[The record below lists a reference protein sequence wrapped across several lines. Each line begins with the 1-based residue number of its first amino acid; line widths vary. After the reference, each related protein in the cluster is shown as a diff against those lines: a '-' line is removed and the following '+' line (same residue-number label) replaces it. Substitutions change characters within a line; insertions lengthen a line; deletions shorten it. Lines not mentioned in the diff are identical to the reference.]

1 MLSNRDHIQEYF
13 ANGFQMVPLRR
24 VVDAGTGKDT
34 ISPNTFGKPVLNQDR
49 TGFNMDVVLADY
61 PAFVKYVQRFPHI
74 TMMGIYPKFS
84 DYLVLDLDAHD
95 ADKNG
100 ITNFLE
106 ITRAAKLSSSM
117 AAMLQ
122 DFPNNW
128 PCWVETPHQGIHL
141 YFKAK
146 WVPRD
151 WDKVP
156 NQNGIDIKYNNQI
169 TAAGSIRGDAATTD
183 VNYIMHGWLEDAPQ
197 ITLDLLDL
205 FTKPKPAP
213 AKPFP
218 NKPKAFAGNTMEP
231 KAKWNETTDGI
242 IEKAREKNQGTTHDF
257 VMLCGLYFSRSGFSF
272 DEALAAVEGTPEHQS
287 RNDKHDTKSC
297 IKSFYR

>member
-1 MLSNRDHIQEYF
+1 MIQCRDHMQEYF

-24 VVDAGTGKDT
+24 VVDEATGKDT
-34 ISPNTFGKPVLNQDR
+34 IAPNTFGKPVLNQDR
-49 TGFNMDVVLADY
+49 TGFNPDVVLADY
-61 PAFVKYVQRFPHI
+61 PAFVEYVQRFPHI
-74 TMMGIYPKFS
+74 TMMGIYPKFN
-84 DYLVLDLDAHD
+84 DYVVLDLDNHQGKD
-95 ADKNG
+95 NG
-100 ITNFLE
+100 INTFLE

-117 AAMLQ
+117 AALFQ
-122 DFPNNW
+122 DFPRNF

-146 WVPRD
+146 WVPHD
-151 WDKVP
+151 WDKVA

-169 TAAGSIRGDAATTD
+169 TAAGSIRGGDGLP
-183 VNYIMHGWLEDAPQ
+183 NYIMHGYLEDAPQ

-205 FTKPKPAP
+205 FTKPKAPP
-213 AKPFP
+213 AKPF
-218 NKPKAFAGNTMEP
+218 KYQPKAFAGNTMEP
-231 KAKWNETTDGI
+231 KAKWNDTPDGI

-287 RNDKHDTKSC
+287 RNDKHDTRSC